1 MKKKHLLAGAALTLV
16 AALSCA
22 AFTGCSGSDSQAE
35 GEKDTAAAETEYAP
49 IAVSYL
55 NKTYYEDIIVG
66 DAKGFFT
73 DCGPEVTL
81 NVVEGSGQQ
90 SVEALLGG
98 SVDIA
103 ATGQGPVA
111 DAIKQYGDDIVILAG
126 TICMTGEQA
135 WVAGPNMVG
144 DMAITPY
151 DAATDNKADVKAS
164 FENAAA
170 AKGSSILIGVQNGST
185 TAGNLKSW
193 LKGMEI
199 SFNDFDTE
207 GDGVVSLV
215 DLKANTLATTLATGT
230 DIDIMA
236 ASQPF
241 PNTAL
246 ESVEG
251 SYQIGTNADTNTY
264 NAMLLITT
272 KEIYAEKEDSIKAFL
287 EADKKATDFMN
298 ENPDEAI
305 TICAES
311 MGVDEANVK
320 AIFDQAAFQTNLT
333 DQMVSTL
340 AKACKSKEVEITE
353 DELKA
358 QMPLFDWLNNELN
371 K

>member
-35 GEKDTAAAETEYAP
+35 GEKDTDAAETEYAP

-126 TICMTGEQA
+126 TNCMTGEQA

-170 AKGSSILIGVQNGST
+170 AKGSPILIGVQNGST

>member
-1 MKKKHLLAGAALTLV
+1 MNKKRVLFAAMLSLV
-16 AALSCA
+16 MALSCA
-22 AFTGCSGSDSQAE
+22 LFTGCASSE
-35 GEKDTAAAETEYAP
+35 EETVEYEP

-66 DAKGFFT
+66 DAKGFFAE
-73 DCGPEVTL
+73 CGPEVTL

-111 DAIKQYGDDIVILAG
+111 DAIAQYGDDIVVLSG
-126 TICMTGEQA
+126 TNCMTGEQA
-135 WVAGPNMVG
+135 WVAGPHMV
-144 DMAITPY
+144 DAMAITPY

-164 FENAAA
+164 FEAAAA
-170 AKGSSILIGVQNGST
+170 AKGSSIVVGVQKGST
-185 TAGNLKSW
+185 TAGNFKSW
-193 LKGMEI
+193 LKGMDI
-199 SFNDFDTE
+199 SFNDFTE
-207 GDGVVSLV
+207 GEGTVTLV
-215 DLKANTLATTLATGT
+215 DLKANTLATTLGSGT

-246 ESVEG
+246 ENVAG

-264 NAMLLITT
+264 NVMCLITT
-272 KEIYAEKEDSIKAFL
+272 KEIYEAKEASIKAFL
-287 EADKKATDFMN
+287 EADKMATDFMN
-298 ENPDEAI
+298 ENPEEAI

-320 AIFDQAAFQTNLT
+320 AIFDQANFQTNLT
-333 DQMVSTL
+333 DQMITTMTKTCVS
-340 AKACKSKEVEITE
+340 KGCDMTE
-353 DELKA
+353 DDLKA
-358 QMPLFDWLNNELN
+358 QMPLLDWLNNELN